1 MRCAIYTRVSTDE
14 QARSEYSS
22 LDRQREVCAAYVDIH
37 REKGW
42 HLVQVYEDGG
52 YSGKDLNRPGLQE
65 LVQDL
70 SEGKIDAIVTYKID
84 RISRSLKD
92 FYDFWEVLKD
102 HNVTFASATQHFDT
116 SDSSGMLMLNI
127 LLSFAQFEREV
138 TRERTLSK
146 MAGRAE
152 KGLWNGGYVPIGF
165 DYAADT
171 QELRPSEQEAPIVSF
186 LFQRITETKSPSLV
200 AKEANSRGYRTKR
213 RSIVTRDGTSKSVG
227 GNRFDE
233 DTVKAIIQN
242 PLYKGF
248 IRYDGKLFPGN
259 HLPLVEPETWDA
271 ANRACGRMRD
281 DDGVRFKDDHIHLLK
296 GIAKC
301 GVCGTAMT
309 PYPAGKKDKAG
320 KPYLYYACTSVTQD
334 GSASICSVRSVPAR
348 EFESIIKS
356 VLIDLG
362 SDGAVLQAC
371 VDAANREALVSVEEL
386 QERQRRNHDEIARLT
401 TGIRRIIEIMKETD
415 LLAPDVRA
423 EYKQLIQEKERLST
437 AVEKLQMD
445 IDRRQKKVLD
455 VEVIRCSLVDFER
468 LVNLLPVQDQKELFQ
483 LLLKE
488 VKVHP
493 FDPARDS
500 PPDGTAGALAT
511 KVRSK
516 WYRVEITLHQLPGVG
531 LGERFRGGSSD
542 KRGSGSPT
550 WIRTT
555 NTAVN
560 SRVLYR

>member
-22 LDRQREVCAAYVDIH
+22 LDRQQEVCAAYIEIH

-42 HLVQVYEDGG
+42 HVVQVYEDGG
-52 YSGKDLNRPGLQE
+52 YSGKDLNRPGIQE
-65 LVQDL
+65 LIQDL

-92 FYDFWEVLKD
+92 FYDFWEVLKAS
-102 HNVTFASATQHFDT
+102 NVTFASATQHFDT
-116 SDSSGMLMLNI
+116 SDSAGMLMLNI
-127 LLSFAQFEREV
+127 LLSFAQYEREL

-146 MAGRAE
+146 MAGRAA
-152 KGLWNGGYVPIGF
+152 KGLWNGGPVPLGF
-165 DYAADT
+165 DYSPDS
-171 QELRPSEQEAPIVSF
+171 QELRPNDEEAPIIRFVFDRF
-186 LFQRITETKSPSLV
+186 LETHSPSTV
-200 AKEANSRGYRTKR
+200 AREANSRGYRTKR
-213 RSIVTRDGTSKSVG
+213 RVVVTRDGSSKAIG

-233 DTVKAIIQN
+233 DTIAAVIRN

-248 IRYDGKLFPGN
+248 IRFDGEVHPGN
-259 HLPLVEPETWDA
+259 HQPLVDVESWEA
-271 ANRACGRMRD
+271 ANRVSGRIREED
-281 DDGVRFKDDHIHLLK
+281 RGFYKDDHVHLLK
-296 GIAKC
+296 GLIKC
-301 GVCGTAMT
+301 GVCGTTMT

-320 KPYLYYACTSVTQD
+320 NPYLYYSCTSVTQD
-334 GSASICSVRSVPAR
+334 GSASKCPVRSVPAR
-348 EFESIIKS
+348 EFESLIKNLLS
-356 VLIDLG
+356 DLG
-362 SDGAVLQAC
+362 RDRAILQAC
-371 VDAANREALVSVEEL
+371 ADVANREAVASVDELRTQQRKNHEEL
-386 QERQRRNHDEIARLT
+386 ARLT
-401 TGIRRIIEIMKETD
+401 TDIRRIIEFVKANDEVPADM
-415 LLAPDVRA
+415 RA
-423 EYKQLIQEKERLST
+423 EFNQLTAEKERLT
-437 AVEKLQMD
+437 TEVEKLQVA
-445 IDRRQKKVLD
+445 IDRRQARVLD
-455 VEVIRCSLVDFER
+455 VELIGKSLVDFER

-493 FDPARDS
+493 FDPARES
-500 PPDGTAGALAT
+500 AGAREARGVAT

-516 WYRVEITLHQLPGVG
+516 WFRVEIAIHQLPGVS
-531 LGERFRGGSSD
+531 LAERFESESSE